1 MSSDQSSPDARTDE
15 WAHSPAPA
23 APAPAPD
30 GTNEPQGIGL
40 APDHRVETL
49 PPLEEM
55 HHGVPVSARTGE
67 PHRTGALVALQC
79 CFYAAAGAS
88 GLGYALYWWRAM
100 HVAGFDR
107 SAWIVGWLDPR
118 PGGAGSIALVLA
130 LAALVVVMVGAPCV
144 AACQAWTG
152 ERLAR
157 RLSLVALAAAC
168 PGALF
173 NPLACAAI
181 PLAAAGA
188 VLARARGMTDYLDAW
203 EALRAP
209 APRSEDTGGP
219 VFYGRL
225 PRFQ

>member
-1 MSSDQSSPDARTDE
+1 MR
-15 WAHSPAPA
+15 
-23 APAPAPD
+23 
-30 GTNEPQGIGL
+30 GGL
-40 APDHRVETL
+40 P
-49 PPLEEM
+49 
-55 HHGVPVSARTGE
+55 
-67 PHRTGALVALQC
+67 
-79 CFYAAAGAS
+79 
-88 GLGYALYWWRAM
+88 
-100 HVAGFDR
+100 
-107 SAWIVGWLDPR
+107 
-118 PGGAGSIALVLA
+118 
-130 LAALVVVMVGAPCV
+130 
-144 AACQAWTG
+144 G

-173 NPLACAAI
+173 NPLACVAI

-188 VLARARGMTDYLDAW
+188 VLARARGTTDYLDAW